1 MKIAYLH
8 YHLKPGGVTSVIRH
22 QVQSLPP
29 EAAPLVLSGETPPTR
44 FPATVVTLPGIG
56 SDGTAETA
64 QTAGDM
70 AAAIDRAIAHHFGGA
85 GRCDLIH
92 LHNPTLANNS
102 QMLAIIRHLQRRGY
116 ALLLQIHD
124 FAEDGRPSAYYRDAA
139 YPRDCHYSVI
149 NQRDYGIL
157 KSSGLDPQ
165 GLHYLPN
172 CIPPAI
178 RPIETA
184 RDAGFIL
191 LPVRAIRRKN
201 IGEALLLSLCLSRG
215 CEIYITLPPNSPSD
229 FPSYRHWQ
237 QLVKI
242 CNLPVR
248 FEMGLNKAFA
258 TLVQE
263 CRHVISTSISEGF
276 GFAYL
281 EPWTAG
287 KSLEGRLIPD
297 ICRDFSDAG
306 VRLDHLYPRLRIP
319 VTWIGYDRL
328 IERFQACY
336 RRICRSYGVTSQ
348 IPSARTFTAPIEK
361 MDAIDFGL
369 LDEPLQTLVIRSVL
383 ADTEKLRRL
392 RELNPPLTRLGR
404 IPRSRRRMEHNR
416 EIILKKY
423 SLSAYGE
430 ALQTIYHKVINH
442 AVRHGIDKFKLLR
455 QFIDF
460 DTFSLLKW
468 NPFSEDL

>member
-8 YHLKPGGVTSVIRH
+8 YHLKPGGVTTVIRH

-29 EAAPLVLSGETPPTR
+29 GATPLVLSGETPPTR

-56 SDGTAETA
+56 YDGSAETA
-64 QTAGDM
+64 PSASEI

-92 LHNPTLANNS
+92 IHNPTLAKNS
-102 QMLAIIRHLQRRGY
+102 QMLAIIQHLQHRGY
-116 ALLLQIHD
+116 PLLLQIHD
-124 FAEDGRPSAYYRDAA
+124 FAEDGRPSAYYREAA
-139 YPRDCHYSVI
+139 YPSDCHYSVI

-157 KSSGLDPQ
+157 QSSGLDPK

-178 RPIETA
+178 PSTESPM
-184 RDAGFIL
+184 DAGFIL

-201 IGEALLLSLCLSRG
+201 IGEALLLSLCLPGG
-215 CEIYITLPPNSPSD
+215 CEIYLTLPPNSPSD
-229 FPSYRHWQ
+229 FPSYHHWQ
-237 QLVKI
+237 RLVANCK
-242 CNLPVR
+242 LPVR
-248 FEMGLNKAFA
+248 FEMGLKKEFA

-263 CRHVISTSISEGF
+263 CRHVLSTSVSEGF

-281 EPWTAG
+281 EPWAAG

-306 VRLDHLYPRLRIP
+306 VRLEHLYPRLQIP
-319 VTWIGYDRL
+319 LAWIGHDRL
-328 IERFQACY
+328 TERFQACY
-336 RRICRSYGVTSQ
+336 NRICRSYGVTSRM
-348 IPSARTFTAPIEK
+348 PSARVFTAPIEE
-361 MDAIDFGL
+361 MDTIDFGL
-369 LDEPLQTLVIRSVL
+369 LDEPLQTLLIRSVL
-383 ADTEKLRRL
+383 ADAEKLRRL
-392 RELNPPLTRLGR
+392 KELNPALMRIGR
-404 IPRSRRRMEHNR
+404 IAKSRRRMEHNR

-430 ALQTIYHKVINH
+430 ALQTIYHKVQNH
-442 AVRHGIDKFKLLR
+442 AVHHQIDKFELLR

-460 DTFSLLKW
+460 DAFSLLKW

>member
-8 YHLKPGGVTSVIRH
+8 YHLKPGGVTTVIRH
-22 QVQSLPP
+22 QVQSLPSG
-29 EAAPLVLSGETPPTR
+29 AAPLVLSGETPSTP

-56 SDGTAETA
+56 YDGTAETA
-64 QTAGDM
+64 SPASAT
-70 AAAIDRAIAHHFGGA
+70 AAAIDRAITQHFGGA

-92 LHNPTLANNS
+92 IHNPTLAKNS
-102 QMLAIIRHLQRRGY
+102 QLLAIIRHLQHRGY

-124 FAEDGRPSAYYRDAA
+124 FAEDGRPSAYYREAA
-139 YPRDCHYSVI
+139 YPSDCHYSVI

-157 KSSGLDPQ
+157 EASGLDPR

-172 CIPPAI
+172 CIPPFEQPPASS
-178 RPIETA
+178 A
-184 RDAGFIL
+184 DGDFIL

-201 IGEALLLSLCLSRG
+201 IGEALLLSLGLSGG
-215 CEIYITLPPNSPSD
+215 CEIYITLPPNSPAD

-242 CNLPVR
+242 CDLPVH
-248 FEMGLNKAFA
+248 FEMGLKKEF
-258 TLVQE
+258 TSLVHE
-263 CRHVISTSISEGF
+263 CRHVVSTSISEGF

-297 ICRDFSDAG
+297 ICRDFSEAG
-306 VRLDHLYPRLRIP
+306 VRLDHLYPQLKIP
-319 VTWIGYDRL
+319 VEWVGHDRL
-328 IERFQACY
+328 AGRFQACY
-336 RRICRSYGVTSQ
+336 IRNCRSYGFTSRM
-348 IPSARTFTAPIEK
+348 PSAQTFTAPLEK
-361 MDAIDFGL
+361 MDTIDFGM
-369 LDEPLQTLVIRSVL
+369 LDEHLQTVLIRSVL
-383 ADTEKLRRL
+383 ADAEKLGRL
-392 RELNPPLTRLGR
+392 KELNPPLMRLGR
-404 IPRSRRRMEHNR
+404 TPRSRRRMEHNR

-430 ALQTIYHKVINH
+430 ALATIYHKVVNH
-442 AVRHGIDKFKLLR
+442 AVQHQIDKFELLR
-455 QFIDF
+455 LFIDF

-468 NPFSEDL
+468 NPFRADL